1 LGFTNFRSTKT
12 SLCPAIQ
19 TKKVLNPKV
28 WDVVPRDVTEKMT
41 NSSGEL
47 KPTLGLVGITINA
60 MALIAPGAFLWTTY
74 QLQAPPDSAA
84 NMWAAIAL
92 ATCIALL
99 TASCYATLSKAYP
112 DAGAGSSYYYAEA
125 AILGKREHKHY
136 RLARLAKFVTG
147 WAAHLY
153 YWAYPGIMISFVG
166 TLVVYIG
173 QLFNPDFAADW
184 FSKALICF
192 VFAAI
197 VGGIA
202 LMGVTGSTLINII
215 INVVQITSLTFLG
228 LLMIVYRLGHPNVT
242 YEHANA
248 LSVVIPHDLTGLIYQ
263 ATIAILLLVG
273 FESATAM
280 AGEAVN
286 PRRDIPKSVI
296 LSLFIQAC
304 ICYFFEYFAANFFIG
319 DQYTAMV
326 DGKTVTGFAAAF
338 SSGAP
343 IGDMVKILG
352 DELLFGNGFLLQI
365 TIASTVI
372 MALIGTA
379 LSSLSTGVRISYAMG
394 NDRELPSVFGFL
406 HGHYNTPY
414 IGIYFLTFL
423 SAVIGAYAVQSV
435 DNVTIVTLVSNIG
448 TFMLYGITCGI
459 ALIATLEHLLDGEGN
474 FVTNIM
480 IPFLG
485 LVMNLVMVCGIFYY
499 GLAGSG
505 NAKVNS
511 MTAIGI
517 SIAFFVTGFAYL
529 LGDSLHKGKPI
540 LLPANVV
547 HPLRDLSKSR
557 SN

>member
-1 LGFTNFRSTKT
+1 
-12 SLCPAIQ
+12 
-19 TKKVLNPKV
+19 
-28 WDVVPRDVTEKMT
+28 MT
-41 NSSGEL
+41 NTSSEL

-74 QLQAPPDSAA
+74 QLQAPPESAK
-84 NMWAAIAL
+84 NMWAAIVL

-125 AILGKREHKHY
+125 AILAKSSHKY
-136 RLARLAKFVTG
+136 FRLARLAKFVTG

-153 YWAYPGIMISFVG
+153 YWAYPGIMISFMG

-173 QLFNPDFAADW
+173 QLFNPGFATDW
-184 FSKALICF
+184 FSKSLICL
-192 VFAAI
+192 VFAGL

-215 INVVQITSLTFLG
+215 INIVQITSLVFLG
-228 LLMIVYRLGHPNVT
+228 LLMILYRLGHPNVT
-242 YEHANA
+242 YEHTNA
-248 LSVVIPHDLTGLIYQ
+248 LSVIIPHDLNGLVYQ

-286 PRRDIPKSVI
+286 PQRDIPRGVI
-296 LSLFIQAC
+296 LSLFIQSC

-319 DQYTAMV
+319 NQYTATV
-326 DGKTVTGFAAAF
+326 DGKTLTGFSAAL

-343 IGDMVKILG
+343 IGDIAKILG
-352 DELLFGNGFLLQI
+352 DSLLFGNGFILQI
-365 TIASTVI
+365 LIASTVV

-379 LSSLSTGVRISYAMG
+379 LASLSTGVRISYSMG
-394 NDRELPSVFGFL
+394 SDRELPSVFGFL
-406 HGHYNTPY
+406 HGRYNTPF
-414 IGIYFLTFL
+414 IGIYFLTGL
-423 SAVIGAYAVQSV
+423 SALIGAYAVQSV

-459 ALIATLEHLLDGEGN
+459 TLIATLKHLLDDGHLPIKTI
-474 FVTNIM
+474 V
-480 IPFLG
+480 IPGLG
-485 LVMNLVMVCGIFYY
+485 LVMNLLMVCGIFYY
-499 GLAGSG
+499 GLTGAG
-505 NAKVNS
+505 NAKLNS

-517 SIAFFVTGFAYL
+517 SFAFFAAGFAYL
-529 LGDSLHKGKPI
+529 VGDSLLKGKP
-540 LLPANVV
+540 LFLPADLR
-547 HPLRDLSKSR
+547 HPMRSPVDASKSQ
-557 SN
+557 

>member
-1 LGFTNFRSTKT
+1 
-12 SLCPAIQ
+12 
-19 TKKVLNPKV
+19 
-28 WDVVPRDVTEKMT
+28 MT
-41 NSSGEL
+41 NSSTDL
-47 KPTLGLVGITINA
+47 SPKLGLVGITINA

-74 QLQAPPDSAA
+74 QLQAPPDSAR

-112 DAGAGSSYYYAEA
+112 NAGAGSSYYYAEA
-125 AILGKREHKHY
+125 AIIAKQAHKHF

-153 YWAYPGIMISFVG
+153 YWAYPGIMISFTG

-173 QLFNPDFAADW
+173 QLFNPDFATDGL
-184 FSKALICF
+184 SKTLICLI
-192 VFAAI
+192 FAGL

-202 LMGVTGSTLINII
+202 LMGVTGSTLINMV

-228 LLMIVYRLGHPNVT
+228 LLMILYRLGHPNVS

-248 LSVVIPHDLTGLIYQ
+248 LSVVIPHDGLGLIYQ

-286 PRRDIPKSVI
+286 PRRDIPKGVV

-319 DQYTAMV
+319 DQYTATV
-326 DGKTVTGFAAAF
+326 DGKTVTGFAAAL

-343 IGDMVKILG
+343 IGDIAKILG
-352 DELLFGNGFLLQI
+352 DTLLFGNGFLLQI
-365 TIASTVI
+365 TIASTVV

-394 NDRELPSVFGFL
+394 NDRELPAIFSFL
-406 HGHYNTPY
+406 HGRYNTPY
-414 IGIYFLTFL
+414 IGIYFLTGL
-423 SAVIGAYAVQSV
+423 SALIGAYAVQSV
-435 DNVTIVTLVSNIG
+435 DNVTIVTLISNIG
-448 TFMLYGITCGI
+448 TFMLYGITCGVT
-459 ALIATLEHLLDGEGN
+459 LIATLSHLLEEEHN
-474 FVTNIM
+474 PLKTIV

-485 LVMNLVMVCGIFYY
+485 LVLNLTMVCGIFYY
-499 GLAGSG
+499 GLTGTG
-505 NAKVNS
+505 NARINS
-511 MTAIGI
+511 LTAIGL
-517 SIAFFVTGFAYL
+517 SIGFFAIGLIYL
-529 LGDSLHKGKPI
+529 VGNSLLKGKP
-540 LLPANVV
+540 LFLPKQIN
-547 HPLRDLSKSR
+547 HPLRDRVGTSKIR
-557 SN
+557 

>member
-1 LGFTNFRSTKT
+1 
-12 SLCPAIQ
+12 
-19 TKKVLNPKV
+19 
-28 WDVVPRDVTEKMT
+28 MT
-41 NSSGEL
+41 NSSSEL

-74 QLQAPPDSAA
+74 QLQAPPDSAK

-125 AILGKREHKHY
+125 AILAKQSHKHF
-136 RLARLAKFVTG
+136 RLARVAKFVTG

-153 YWAYPGIMISFVG
+153 YWAYPGIMISFMG

-173 QLFNPDFAADW
+173 QLFNPNFASDW
-184 FSKALICF
+184 LSKVLICLVFAGLVGSIALI
-192 VFAAI
+192 
-197 VGGIA
+197 
-202 LMGVTGSTLINII
+202 GVTGSTLINII
-215 INVVQITSLTFLG
+215 INIVQIVSLVFLG
-228 LLMIVYRLGHPNVT
+228 LLMILYRLGHPNVN

-248 LSVVIPHDLTGLIYQ
+248 LSVVIPHDLMGLVYQ

-286 PRRDIPKSVI
+286 PQRDIPRGVV

-304 ICYFFEYFAANFFIG
+304 LCYFFEYFAANFFIG
-319 DQYTAMV
+319 DQYAVTV
-326 DGKTVTGFAAAF
+326 DGKTVTGFAAAL

-343 IGDMVKILG
+343 IGDIAKILG
-352 DELLFGNGFLLQI
+352 DTLLFGNGFLLQI
-365 TIASTVI
+365 TIASTVV

-406 HGHYNTPY
+406 HGRYNTPY
-414 IGIYFLTFL
+414 IGIFFLTGL
-423 SAVIGAYAVQSV
+423 SALIGAYAVQSV

-459 ALIATLEHLLDGEGN
+459 ALIATLRHLLDDDHN
-474 FVTNIM
+474 PIKTIV
-480 IPFLG
+480 IPSLG
-485 LVMNLVMVCGIFYY
+485 LVMNLLMVGGIFYY
-499 GLAGSG
+499 GLTGSG
-505 NAKVNS
+505 NAQANS

-517 SIAFFVTGFAYL
+517 SIAFFAAGFAYL
-529 LGDSLHKGKPI
+529 IGDSLLKGKP
-540 LLPANVV
+540 LFLPANLS
-547 HPLRDLSKSR
+547 HPSRDRIGTSKPR
-557 SN
+557 

>member
-1 LGFTNFRSTKT
+1 
-12 SLCPAIQ
+12 
-19 TKKVLNPKV
+19 
-28 WDVVPRDVTEKMT
+28 MT

-47 KPTLGLVGITINA
+47 KPSLGLVGITINA

-74 QLQAPPDSAA
+74 QLQSPPDSAS

-125 AILGKREHKHY
+125 AILGKQEHKHF

-173 QLFNPDFAADW
+173 QLFNPGFASDW

-192 VFAAI
+192 IFAGL
-197 VGGIA
+197 VGSIA
-202 LMGVTGSTLINII
+202 LIGVTGSTLINIV
-215 INVVQITSLTFLG
+215 INVVQIVSLTFLG
-228 LLMIVYRLGHPNVT
+228 LLMIIYRLGHPNVN
-242 YEHANA
+242 YEHSNA

-280 AGEAVN
+280 AGEAIN
-286 PRRDIPKSVI
+286 PRRDIPRSVI

-304 ICYFFEYFAANFFIG
+304 LCYFFEYFAANFFIG
-319 DQYTAMV
+319 DQYTATV
-326 DGKTVTGFAAAF
+326 DGKTVTGFAAAL

-352 DELLFGNGFLLQI
+352 DTLLFGNGFLLQI
-365 TIASTVI
+365 TIASTVV

-406 HGHYNTPY
+406 HGRYNTPY

-423 SAVIGAYAVQSV
+423 SATIGAYAVQSV

-459 ALIATLEHLLDGEGN
+459 TLIATLEHLLDGEGN
-474 FVTNIM
+474 FVTNIV
-480 IPFLG
+480 IPLLG

-499 GLAGSG
+499 GLVGSG
-505 NAKVNS
+505 NAKANA
-511 MTAIGI
+511 MTAIGV
-517 SIAFFVTGFAYL
+517 SIAFFVAGFAYL
-529 LGDSLHKGKPI
+529 IGDSLHKGKP
-540 LLPANVV
+540 LFLPANMV
-547 HPLRDLSKSR
+547 HPLRDRAGSSTSR
-557 SN
+557 IN

>member
-1 LGFTNFRSTKT
+1 MS
-12 SLCPAIQ
+12 
-19 TKKVLNPKV
+19 
-28 WDVVPRDVTEKMT
+28 

-74 QLQAPPDSAA
+74 QLQAPPDSAK

-112 DAGAGSSYYYAEA
+112 EAGAGSSYYYAEA
-125 AILGKREHKHY
+125 AILAKEEHNHF

-153 YWAYPGIMISFVG
+153 YWVYPGIMISFMG
-166 TLVVYIG
+166 TLIVYIG
-173 QLFNPDFAADW
+173 QLFNPSFASDW

-192 VFAAI
+192 IFAAL
-197 VGGIA
+197 VGSIA
-202 LMGVTGSTLINII
+202 LIGVTGSTLINII
-215 INVVQITSLTFLG
+215 INVIQIVSLTLLG
-228 LLMIVYRLGHPNVT
+228 LLMILYRLGHPNIN

-248 LSVVIPHDLTGLIYQ
+248 LSVVMPHDLSGLIYQ

-286 PRRDIPKSVI
+286 PQRDIPRGVI

-304 ICYFFEYFAANFFIG
+304 VCYFFEYFAASFFIG
-319 DQYTAMV
+319 DQYTATV
-326 DGKTVTGFAAAF
+326 DGQVVTGFAAAL

-343 IGDMVKILG
+343 IGDIAKILG
-352 DELLFGNGFLLQI
+352 DTLLFGNGFLLQLI
-365 TIASTVI
+365 IASTVV

-394 NDRELPSVFGFL
+394 KDRELPTVFGFL
-406 HGHYNTPY
+406 HGRYNTPY
-414 IGIYFLTFL
+414 LGIYFLTGI
-423 SAVIGAYAVQSV
+423 SALIGAYAVQNV

-448 TFMLYGITCGI
+448 TFMLYGLTCGVT
-459 ALIATLEHLLDGEGN
+459 LIATLEHLLDGERSPIKTI
-474 FVTNIM
+474 V
-480 IPFLG
+480 IPALG
-485 LVMNLVMVCGIFYY
+485 LIMNLLMVCGIFYY
-499 GLAGSG
+499 GLTGAG
-505 NAKVNS
+505 NAKINS
-511 MTAIGI
+511 ITAIGV
-517 SIAFFVTGFAYL
+517 SIAFFVAGFAYL
-529 LGDSLHKGKPI
+529 IGDSLLKGKPI
-540 LLPANVV
+540 FLPSDVS
-547 HPLRDLSKSR
+547 HPLREQISSSKSP
-557 SN
+557 